1 MMIVCLVTDRRR
13 LGAAIGARP
22 EDWIDAL
29 EEQVT
34 AAARAGVDFIQV
46 REPDLETRDLAT
58 LVRTLLRATEGTS
71 ARILVNDRVDVALA
85 TKAAGAHLKEA
96 SFSPDEVRR
105 IVPPGFIIGCSVHG
119 PAGAAARRS
128 ADYLIAGTVQP
139 TVSKRPADYLEWEGL
154 KAVVAAAHGTP
165 VLGIGGL
172 DVRSI
177 PLLAGSCAAG
187 LAAIGAFIPPAGQQL
202 RPYVQKRVEDMR
214 FAFDST
220 RPGR

>member
-1 MMIVCLVTDRRR
+1 MMVCLVTDRRR

-22 EDWIDAL
+22 ADWIDAL
-29 EEQVT
+29 EAQVT

-46 REPDLETRDLAT
+46 READLEARELAG
-58 LVRTLLRATEGTS
+58 LVRTLLRACQGTP

-85 TKAAGAHLKEA
+85 TKAAGVHLKEL
-96 SFSPDEVRR
+96 SFPPDEVRR
-105 IVPPGFIIGCSVHG
+105 IVPPGFVIGCSVHE

-154 KAVVAAAHGTP
+154 KAVVDAARGTP

-177 PLLAGSCAAG
+177 PFLAGSCAAG
-187 LAAIGAFIPPAGQQL
+187 LAAVGAFIPAAGQEL
-202 RPYVQKRVEDMR
+202 PRFLQKRVADMR

-220 RPGR
+220 RRDR